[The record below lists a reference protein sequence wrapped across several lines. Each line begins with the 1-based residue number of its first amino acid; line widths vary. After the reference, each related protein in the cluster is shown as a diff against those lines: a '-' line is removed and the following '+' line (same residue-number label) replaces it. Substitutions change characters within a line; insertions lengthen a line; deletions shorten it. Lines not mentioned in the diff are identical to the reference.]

1 MFSYMRR
8 GRDFYRQVVTLAAP
22 IVLQNLIT
30 STLAMADTFMVGL
43 LGEAPMAAVT
53 LANIPL
59 FVIQLFIFGTQ
70 SGASVLHSQYWG
82 RQDMKAI
89 NRVLGVSFWVAG
101 SLSALMAAILLICPV
116 PFLSL
121 FCNQP
126 EVVALGALY
135 GRWAGLSFFFDSF
148 VMMYIA
154 AYRSMERPR
163 LGMYILIVSMVVN
176 TFLNW
181 VLIFG
186 KLGLPALGVE
196 GAAIATLCARMLE
209 VAIVIVHACLTR
221 GFKLDLPLLLRP
233 GKEMFVRFFRFGG
246 PVVFNETMWGLG
258 TSVFPAIMGHMENST
273 EILAAF
279 TIAGNI
285 DKLCMVF
292 SFGLGATATII
303 IGREVGAGRTEEV
316 CPVGMALDTL
326 ACLCG
331 AFVGVLLFL
340 FARFFAPAYV
350 FPLFHMSAG
359 AGTIATMMMVMQSCI
374 RPIRDFNSVN
384 IVGVLRGG
392 GDVKMATLI
401 DTTPLWCVAIP
412 LAFLCGIVL
421 KTGIFWVYLMMLME
435 QIVKVFFGLHRVR
448 SDGWIRD
455 LTRTDYD
462 KEDFS

>member
-8 GRDFYRQVVTLAAP
+8 GPQFYRQVVSLAAP

-43 LGEAPMAAVT
+43 LGESPMAAVT

-59 FVIQLFIFGTQ
+59 FVVQLFIFGVQ

-82 RQDMKAI
+82 QKDIESI

-101 SLSALMAAILLICPV
+101 TLSALMALILLFCPV

-126 EVVALGALY
+126 EVIALGALY

-154 AYRSMERPR
+154 AYRSMEQPR
-163 LGMYILIVSMVVN
+163 LGMYILGASMLVN

-186 KLGLPALGVE
+186 KLGFPALGVE
-196 GAAIATLCARMLE
+196 GAAVATLCARILE
-209 VAIVIVHACLTR
+209 VIIVLCHARFTK
-221 GFKLDLPLLLRP
+221 GFRLNLPLLLRP
-233 GKEMFVRFFRFGG
+233 GKSMFLRFFRYGG

-273 EILAAF
+273 EILAAY

-303 IGREVGAGRTEEV
+303 IGREVGAGRTKEV
-316 CPVGMALDTL
+316 RPVGMALDTL

-331 AFVGVLLFL
+331 VFVGVLLFL
-340 FARFFAPAYV
+340 FARYFAPAYV

-359 AGTIATMMMVMQSCI
+359 AGSIATMMMVMQSCI

-384 IVGVLRGG
+384 NVGVLRGG
-392 GDVKMATLI
+392 GDVKMATII
-401 DTTPLWCVAIP
+401 DTTPLWFVAIP
-412 LAFLCGIVL
+412 AAFICGIIL
-421 KTGIFWVYLMMLME
+421 KTSIFWVYLMMLME
-435 QIVKVFFGLHRVR
+435 QIVKVIFGIRRVR
-448 SDGWIRD
+448 SDGWIKN
-455 LTRTDYD
+455 LTQTDYD
-462 KEDFS
+462 KEVS